1 MTEKDE
7 KINEDVKE
15 LVIARLGIMPSTYKL
30 SMGADGTFTKNQ
42 LIEHVMAEDKI
53 GNQIARMQLNFI
65 KALTTGKFI
74 QTLNKNG

>member
-15 LVIARLGIMPSTYKL
+15 LVIARLGIMPSTYRL
-30 SMGADGTFTKNQ
+30 SIGSEGTFTRNE
-42 LIEHVMAEDKI
+42 LIEHVIADDKI
-53 GNQIARMQLNFI
+53 GNQIARMQLHFI

-74 QTLNKNG
+74 DTLNKNE

>member
-7 KINEDVKE
+7 KISEDVKE
-15 LVIARLGIMPSTYKL
+15 LVIARLGVMPSTYRL
-30 SMGADGTFTKNQ
+30 SIGNEGTFTRNQ
-42 LIEHVMAEDKI
+42 LIEHVMAEDKT

-74 QTLNKNG
+74 ETINKNE

>member
-1 MTEKDE
+1 MTEKNE
-7 KINEDVKE
+7 RISEDVKE

-30 SMGADGTFTKNQ
+30 SIGNEGTFTKSQ

-53 GNQIARMQLNFI
+53 GNQIAIMQLNFI

-74 QTLNKNG
+74 EILNKNG

>member
-1 MTEKDE
+1 MTEKDK
-7 KINEDVKE
+7 KISEDVKE

-30 SMGADGTFTKNQ
+30 SIGSEGTFTRNQ
-42 LIEHVMAEDKI
+42 LIEHVRAEDSV

-74 QTLNKNG
+74 ETLNKNG

>member
-7 KINEDVKE
+7 KISEDVKE
-15 LVIARLGIMPSTYKL
+15 LVIARLEIMPSTYKL
-30 SMGADGTFTKNQ
+30 SIGSDGTFTKKQ

-65 KALTTGKFI
+65 KALTTGKLI
-74 QTLNKNG
+74 ETLNKNG